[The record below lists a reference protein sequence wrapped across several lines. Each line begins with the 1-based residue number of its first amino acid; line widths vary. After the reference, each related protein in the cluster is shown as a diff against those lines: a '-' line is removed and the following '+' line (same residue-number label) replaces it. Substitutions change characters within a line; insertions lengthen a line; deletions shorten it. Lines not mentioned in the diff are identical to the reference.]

1 MLPHFAACCDKS
13 CRTICWLPRLPSP
26 ICHATL
32 CAHLKLSGKKYGT
45 TFYLLWSIFCVLT
58 HTHAH
63 AHWPALGAGADFLYC
78 CCCCCHVVV
87 AVVVI
92 CLDFLLF
99 ICCIKQNKSNLIY
112 SCTTHTHTLTHAH
125 RKPTHTHP
133 GTSRRCCWQLTVPVY
148 PLAPSHPTGHPPLP
162 HFNTPHFAW
171 LRFDSHIATASGYAY

>member
-1 MLPHFAACCDKS
+1 MLPHFVACCDKS
-13 CRTICWLPRLPSP
+13 CRTICWLPRLPSL

-58 HTHAH
+58 HTH

-112 SCTTHTHTLTHAH
+112 SCTTHTHTHTRTPEIH
-125 RKPTHTHP
+125 THTQAHHVGVVGNWQYQSTLLLLLSP
-133 GTSRRCCWQLTVPVY
+133 RGTPLCRTSTRLTS
-148 PLAPSHPTGHPPLP
+148 LG
-162 HFNTPHFAW
+162 
-171 LRFDSHIATASGYAY
+171 FDSIRI